1 MPPSVRLDP
10 GDAQFVD
17 VIHSDASVPY
27 MLFEGNVARITAQK
41 GDTEPDSPDIRSAS
55 CGTVD
60 AGAFA

>member
-41 GDTEPDSPDIRSAS
+41 GDTEPDSPTFEAPPVGR
-55 CGTVD
+55 
-60 AGAFA
+60 